1 MAELIGKIVLTG
13 GPCAGKTTALARI
26 EEELT
31 EKGYR
36 VFIVSE
42 SATELIKG
50 GIKPFGISSFD
61 LLKFQELIFQYQL
74 SKERIYDEAV
84 MSLPS
89 NEKCVIIYDRGIMD
103 NKAYISDEQF
113 HTILNKF
120 NFKEST
126 LLENYDMIIH
136 LVTAADGKEEYYTLS
151 NNTARSET
159 VDEAIFLDRKTANAW
174 IGHNNLKIIDN
185 RTEFDEKLNRVMDCI
200 HNLLGNPIPIKHQR
214 KFEIDLEKSN
224 LDYIINGYHNKVFIE
239 QTYLKKALQ
248 DSKQEI
254 RLRKKVYKDQ
264 TIYYYTVQRKIDVGL
279 SQIVID
285 KKITEKDYYKIIAM
299 YDEQSTIK
307 KTRYSFVKNKQYFK
321 LDIFED
327 NFLAILEIEPTNENQ
342 IINIPSEL
350 SVIKEVTNDSEYL
363 NSSIAYR
370 QKTLCCK
377 RPKMKI

>member
-1 MAELIGKIVLTG
+1 
-13 GPCAGKTTALARI
+13 
-26 EEELT
+26 
-31 EKGYR
+31 
-36 VFIVSE
+36 
-42 SATELIKG
+42 
-50 GIKPFGISSFD
+50 
-61 LLKFQELIFQYQL
+61 
-74 SKERIYDEAV
+74 
-84 MSLPS
+84 
-89 NEKCVIIYDRGIMD
+89 MD

-285 KKITEKDYYKIIAM
+285 KKIIEKDYYKIIAM

>member
-285 KKITEKDYYKIIAM
+285 TKITEKDYYKIIAM